1 MKNVIRLDNYYS
13 PEDFAKAIGE
23 FLKYYN
29 KLEKV
34 KSIFNLE
41 KIKEHISSFG
51 GEYNRLTTLAMY
63 FSEVEK
69 RYKDKIQETK
79 I

>member
-29 KLEKV
+29 NERYQESLGNPAPVDTYFERD
-34 KSIFNLE
+34 L
-41 KIKEHISSFG
+41 KII
-51 GEYNRLTTLAMY
+51 T
-63 FSEVEK
+63 
-69 RYKDKIQETK
+69 Q
-79 I
+79 